1 MVIKMKQQATS
12 KPFFDQ
18 STIDAALS
26 AAQDL
31 PVDDALNPVTSA
43 KDWTG
48 VVVSSSL
55 QDFTQKMAAKRVRGS
70 QKKPLKVPTTI
81 RFDADLLEALKASGK
96 GWQTLVNDA
105 MRDWIKNHKIAH

>member
-1 MVIKMKQQATS
+1 MMKQRPIS

-18 STIDAALS
+18 AAIDAAMN
-26 AAQDL
+26 AAQDA
-31 PVDDALNPVTSA
+31 PIGDALNPATSA
-43 KDWTG
+43 KDWNG
-48 VVVSSSL
+48 AVVSSSL
-55 QDFTQKMAAKRVRGS
+55 QDFSQKIAVKRVRGS

-105 MRDWIKNHKIAH
+105 MRDWVKNHNIAH